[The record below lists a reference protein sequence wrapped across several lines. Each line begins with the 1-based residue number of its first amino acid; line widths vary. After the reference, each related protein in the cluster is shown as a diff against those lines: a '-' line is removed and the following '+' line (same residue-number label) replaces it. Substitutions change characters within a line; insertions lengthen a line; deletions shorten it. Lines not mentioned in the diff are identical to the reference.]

1 MSIQASTTAT
11 DAGLGG
17 SPVTADIVVN
27 PIASTTTV
35 ATSGSPSQPGQLV
48 TFTATVTPALAAA
61 GGTVQFKDGSTPLG
75 APVALSSA
83 GVATFATSSL
93 TVGVHQ
99 ISAIYSGYE
108 LAAGS
113 TGVLAGGQ
121 VVSGGRAVLTGAGA
135 GGGPHV
141 RRFGALDGSIPTTG
155 ALSSFFAFDL
165 SFAGGVRVASGDVNG
180 DGEPDYVAAP
190 GPGAPPEIH
199 VYDGAT
205 GTLLRSVLAFETGF
219 RGGVFVAAGDVNGD
233 GYADVIAGSGEGR
246 RGQVRVFSGTDG
258 SVLRDAFVFDP
269 SFTDGV
275 RVAAGDVNG
284 DGLADLIAGSGP
296 GAAASVTILSGS
308 DLAVLRTFAPYGA
321 FAGGVFVAAGDV
333 DGDGFADVI
342 TGAGAGGGPH
352 VQVFNGVTG
361 AVVQSFFAFATTFT
375 GGVRVA
381 AGDVNGDGKADV
393 IAGAGPG
400 GSPEVRVFDAAT
412 AAQLSARLAYPAA
425 FPGGVFVATAVPV
438 NRMTIE
444 RAGGGVAVAT
454 GPAGADRRPNM
465 IAGWAG
471 IEGAGDAGVQAVHVW
486 ALPVAGG
493 ASTFLGVATQG
504 DPRPDVAA
512 RFGPTYANSGF
523 HLTFPSH
530 LLPAGTYDIAVFA
543 QGQRTGTFQILRINR
558 ITVTP

>member
-1 MSIQASTTAT
+1 
-11 DAGLGG
+11 
-17 SPVTADIVVN
+17 
-27 PIASTTTV
+27 
-35 ATSGSPSQPGQLV
+35 
-48 TFTATVTPALAAA
+48 
-61 GGTVQFKDGSTPLG
+61 
-75 APVALSSA
+75 
-83 GVATFATSSL
+83 
-93 TVGVHQ
+93 
-99 ISAIYSGYE
+99 
-108 LAAGS
+108 
-113 TGVLAGGQ
+113 
-121 VVSGGRAVLTGAGA
+121 
-135 GGGPHV
+135 
-141 RRFGALDGSIPTTG
+141 
-155 ALSSFFAFDL
+155 
-165 SFAGGVRVASGDVNG
+165 
-180 DGEPDYVAAP
+180 
-190 GPGAPPEIH
+190 
-199 VYDGAT
+199 
-205 GTLLRSVLAFETGF
+205 
-219 RGGVFVAAGDVNGD
+219 
-233 GYADVIAGSGEGR
+233 
-246 RGQVRVFSGTDG
+246 
-258 SVLRDAFVFDP
+258 
-269 SFTDGV
+269 
-275 RVAAGDVNG
+275 
-284 DGLADLIAGSGP
+284 
-296 GAAASVTILSGS
+296 
-308 DLAVLRTFAPYGA
+308 
-321 FAGGVFVAAGDV
+321 
-333 DGDGFADVI
+333 VI